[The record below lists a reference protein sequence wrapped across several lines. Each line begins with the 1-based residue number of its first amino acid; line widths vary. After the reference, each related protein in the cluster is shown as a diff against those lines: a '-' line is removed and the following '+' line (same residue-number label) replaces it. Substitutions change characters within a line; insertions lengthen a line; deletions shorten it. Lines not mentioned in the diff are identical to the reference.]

1 MMFPGKTSS
10 LMSSQIIHSANPILQ
25 TRFKHCD
32 YTAWTDAK
40 SAFMELESKSVNHSV
55 MSNHSDSKG
64 PACNA
69 GNLGLIPGFGRF
81 PGERNDNPLQY
92 SCLENPHWQRSLADY
107 SPWGHKKSDTT
118 EWLSTEHITLMLFDR
133 CKTAVF
139 LKLSFL
145 SERKYNPKAKKIN

>member
-1 MMFPGKTSS
+1 
-10 LMSSQIIHSANPILQ
+10 MSSQIIHSANPILQ

-92 SCLENPHWQRSLADY
+92 SCLENFMDRAA
-107 SPWGHKKSDTT
+107 WGVHSVAESDVT
-118 EWLSTEHITLMLFDR
+118 EQLTL
-133 CKTAVF
+133 
-139 LKLSFL
+139 
-145 SERKYNPKAKKIN
+145 